1 MYEISVNSTALI
13 WILIRLGWKQNYCP
27 HDIISQHKNYL
38 TSQQQWAM
46 SIKSSFSN
54 FEEHSIYNFVHRT
67 RMTVFWDDLF
77 YHAFRI
83 HSESRLAFSPRC
95 AEPRDRA
102 FVFHVQ
108 VKCVAIYYCQL
119 LSTCVGYKCNW
130 NLINT

>member
-1 MYEISVNSTALI
+1 
-13 WILIRLGWKQNYCP
+13 
-27 HDIISQHKNYL
+27 
-38 TSQQQWAM
+38 
-46 SIKSSFSN
+46 
-54 FEEHSIYNFVHRT
+54 
-67 RMTVFWDDLF
+67 MTVFWDDLF

-130 NLINT
+130 NLINTQVIVCKLAKGLMGEKKLTMEVLIPLTYDPTQHVKNI